1 MLCGWHSRGDDLFK
15 VGPLSTDPA
24 VCLPALQP
32 CFSQAQVYFA
42 ANSGSYRDSIAAL
55 PVCRNE
61 GLTQP
66 VCLSVICSEQN
77 YYICCIAPF
86 TEYLTSCKDSYRVFR
101 LLPHKM
107 LFLQRKKYQCDIV
120 VRLRTGRLLF
130 ISLAIIQKT

>member
-15 VGPLSTDPA
+15 VDPLSTDPA

-32 CFSQAQVYFA
+32 CFSQTQVYFA

-55 PVCRNE
+55 PVCGNE

-66 VCLSVICSEQN
+66 VCLNVICSEQN
-77 YYICCIAPF
+77 YYTYGIALF
-86 TEYLTSCKDSYRVFR
+86 TEYLTSRKDSYRVFR

-120 VRLRTGRLLF
+120 VSLRTGRLPF
-130 ISLAIIQKT
+130 ISLTIIQKT